1 MNNDI
6 NQNQTARRQQ
16 PSLSDT
22 TEVVCEKCKGTVFHE
37 GVMLRKVSALMT
49 ETGKAGYIPIPTFS
63 CASCGFTNDEFVP
76 DELKKKIKLV

>member
-1 MNNDI
+1 MNNVM
-6 NQNQTARRQQ
+6 NQAARRQ

-22 TEVVCEKCKGTVFHE
+22 TEVVCEKCKSTVFHE

-49 ETGKAGYIPIPTFS
+49 ETGKAGYIPIPSFS
-63 CASCGFTNDEFVP
+63 CASCGHTNDEFIP